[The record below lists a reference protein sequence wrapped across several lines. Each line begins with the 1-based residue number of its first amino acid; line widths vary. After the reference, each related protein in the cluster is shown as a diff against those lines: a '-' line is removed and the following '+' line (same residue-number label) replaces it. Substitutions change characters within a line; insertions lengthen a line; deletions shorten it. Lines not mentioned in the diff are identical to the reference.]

1 VSVGCAKKYYV
12 RRYISAGKVESGDAC
27 IMLNQLGLKN
37 YPILTG
43 NSQVINELLNQL
55 KANSKLL
62 LSF

>member
-1 VSVGCAKKYYV
+1 
-12 RRYISAGKVESGDAC
+12 
-27 IMLNQLGLKN
+27 MLNQLGLKI
-37 YPILTG
+37 YPILMG

>member
-1 VSVGCAKKYYV
+1 VYDVPKKYYV
-12 RRYISAGKVESGDAC
+12 RRYISAGKVKSGDAY
-27 IMLNQLGLKN
+27 IMLNQLGLKI